1 MPIPHSPFERAADA
15 APDRPRRDRVE
26 RELQAAKEAAEAA
39 EVRSA
44 FLAEVGAILAASL
57 DYEVTLASLVRLAV
71 PRIADYCT
79 LFEVAEEGLRQVA
92 SAHVDPAREP
102 LLRRLG
108 ELYFA
113 ASGQPRRPSTLIARV
128 VETGRPLLIRKESYE
143 RGEDLAGHP
152 ERLDIYRRLDRRSS
166 MILPLSARGQTL
178 GVLFLATAESE
189 RRYDEADLALGEE
202 LARRAA
208 LAVDNARLYR
218 EAQAASE
225 AKDRFLAT
233 LSHELRTPLT
243 PVLALVAS
251 LQEDPRLAGTFQRE
265 LAIIRRN
272 VELEA
277 RLIDDLLDLTR
288 IRRDKLELRREVVD
302 LRQVVEHALEA
313 CATELSGAG
322 LRLAVELG
330 PGDQRL
336 WADPPRLIQ
345 VFWNLLRN
353 AIKFTPA
360 GGTLA
365 VRSRLETGDA
375 GDAEGWLAVTV
386 ADTGMGI
393 DPEVLPLIFDAFEQG
408 RSGIARRLG
417 GLGLGLAIS
426 KAIVELHGGTLTAA
440 SAGRQQGAAFTVRL
454 PVTAWLPGEAS
465 PSPAGGEEGA
475 AAAIAAIAAIAAGL
489 PEPGPSHILLVED
502 HVDTAEAMADLL
514 RAFGYHVSVAG
525 SVAGGLAL
533 AEEWQAREEREPDA
547 GIDLLVSD
555 IGLPD
560 GSGLDLIRALGERW
574 GIRGIALSGYGTE
587 EDVQRSREAGFLRH
601 LTKPVTPRALEAA
614 VREALNRKI

>member
-1 MPIPHSPFERAADA
+1 VLTPTTPSERGSDLR
-15 APDRPRRDRVE
+15 PDPPRRDRE
-26 RELQAAKEAAEAA
+26 TAEAAEA
-39 EVRSA
+39 RSA

-79 LFEVAEEGLRQVA
+79 LFEVAEGGLRQVA

-113 ASGQPRRPSTLIARV
+113 ASGQPRKPSTLVARV
-128 VETGRPLLIRKESYE
+128 VETGSPLLIRKESYE
-143 RGEDLAGHP
+143 GTEDLASHP
-152 ERLDIYRRLDRRSS
+152 ELLDIYRRLDRQSS

-189 RRYDEADLALGEE
+189 RRYEEADLALGEE

-225 AKDRFLAT
+225 AKDRFLAA

-243 PVLALVAS
+243 PVLALVAG
-251 LQEDPRLAGTFQRE
+251 LQEDERANAFQRE

-288 IRRDKLELRREVVD
+288 ISRGKLELRREVVD
-302 LRQVVEHALEA
+302 LRQVVEHAVEA

-365 VRSRLETGDA
+365 VRSRLEAGEAPQA

-393 DPEVLPLIFDAFEQG
+393 DPEILPLIFEAFEQG
-408 RSGIARRLG
+408 RSGIARRFG

-454 PVTAWLPGEAS
+454 PVTAWLPDEAS
-465 PSPAGGEEGA
+465 PSLLRGEEGGATVA
-475 AAAIAAIAAIAAGL
+475 AAAAAVIA
-489 PEPGPSHILLVED
+489 PEPAPSHILLVED
-502 HVDTAEAMADLL
+502 HLDTAEAMADLL
-514 RAFGYHVSVAG
+514 RAFGFHVSVAS

-533 AEEWQAREEREPDA
+533 AEERQALEEREPGA
-547 GIDLLVSD
+547 RIDLLVSD

-601 LTKPVTPRALEAA
+601 LTKPVTPRVLEAA